1 MNVFYGDNM
10 EGLRTTLRYVV
21 IVKRVISSL
30 RSHTQTEGKRAPC
43 LREISLFA
51 TTNLK
56 QLIQTECKWIK
67 APNISHYMNP
77 IHKKRFEESPRT
89 IKLHLIV
96 ANNILQSL
104 KYDAARKLSILGKKK
119 ISVTALKSKT
129 RIDISAKNG
138 ALL

>member
-1 MNVFYGDNM
+1 
-10 EGLRTTLRYVV
+10 
-21 IVKRVISSL
+21 
-30 RSHTQTEGKRAPC
+30 
-43 LREISLFA
+43 
-51 TTNLK
+51 
-56 QLIQTECKWIK
+56 
-67 APNISHYMNP
+67 MNP

-119 ISVTALKSKT
+119 KISVTALKSKT

>member
-1 MNVFYGDNM
+1 
-10 EGLRTTLRYVV
+10 
-21 IVKRVISSL
+21 
-30 RSHTQTEGKRAPC
+30 
-43 LREISLFA
+43 
-51 TTNLK
+51 
-56 QLIQTECKWIK
+56 
-67 APNISHYMNP
+67 MNP

-104 KYDAARKLSILGKKK
+104 KYDAARKLSILGKNK

>member
-43 LREISLFA
+43 LCELSSFA

-67 APNISHYMNP
+67 TPNISHYMNP
-77 IHKKRFEESPRT
+77 IHKKRFE
-89 IKLHLIV
+89 
-96 ANNILQSL
+96 
-104 KYDAARKLSILGKKK
+104 ARPITFYNL
-119 ISVTALKSKT
+119 
-129 RIDISAKNG
+129 
-138 ALL
+138 

>member
-1 MNVFYGDNM
+1 MN
-10 EGLRTTLRYVV
+10 
-21 IVKRVISSL
+21 S
-30 RSHTQTEGKRAPC
+30 
-43 LREISLFA
+43 
-51 TTNLK
+51 
-56 QLIQTECKWIK
+56 
-67 APNISHYMNP
+67 

-89 IKLHLIV
+89 IKLYLIV

-104 KYDAARKLSILGKKK
+104 KHDAARKLSILGEKK

>member
-1 MNVFYGDNM
+1 
-10 EGLRTTLRYVV
+10 
-21 IVKRVISSL
+21 
-30 RSHTQTEGKRAPC
+30 
-43 LREISLFA
+43 
-51 TTNLK
+51 
-56 QLIQTECKWIK
+56 
-67 APNISHYMNP
+67 MNP

-119 ISVTALKSKT
+119 ISVTALKGKT

>member
-1 MNVFYGDNM
+1 
-10 EGLRTTLRYVV
+10 
-21 IVKRVISSL
+21 
-30 RSHTQTEGKRAPC
+30 
-43 LREISLFA
+43 
-51 TTNLK
+51 
-56 QLIQTECKWIK
+56 
-67 APNISHYMNP
+67 MNP

-96 ANNILQSL
+96 ANSILQSL

-119 ISVTALKSKT
+119 ISVTALKGKT